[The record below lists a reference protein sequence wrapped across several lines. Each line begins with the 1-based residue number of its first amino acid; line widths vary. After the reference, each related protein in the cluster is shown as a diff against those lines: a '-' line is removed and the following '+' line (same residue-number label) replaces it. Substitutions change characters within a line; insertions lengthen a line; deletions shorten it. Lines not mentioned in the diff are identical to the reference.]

1 LRYRGEVIRRRVAQ
15 GSKSERM
22 AVLLRT
28 EAGEFLLRR
37 EGGHPLRDPALDDLV
52 GKTIECDAEAH
63 DNLLIMSS
71 WRVLE

>member
-1 LRYRGEVIRRRVAQ
+1 
-15 GSKSERM
+15 
-22 AVLLRT
+22 
-28 EAGEFLLRR
+28 
-37 EGGHPLRDPALDDLV
+37 V

>member
-1 LRYRGEVIRRRVAQ
+1 
-15 GSKSERM
+15 M